1 MMVRSVSHIFPA
13 GAVQRPQPTGAA
25 THRQTTMGTPVEMA
39 HEAEK
44 TEPVQKSEV
53 VQFERITPTIAAATH
68 DAVTRLNHV
77 G

>member
-13 GAVQRPQPTGAA
+13 GAVQRPQPTGAP
-25 THRQTTMGTPVEMA
+25 TQRQAMGTPVEMA

-44 TEPVQKSEV
+44 TEPVQKSEA